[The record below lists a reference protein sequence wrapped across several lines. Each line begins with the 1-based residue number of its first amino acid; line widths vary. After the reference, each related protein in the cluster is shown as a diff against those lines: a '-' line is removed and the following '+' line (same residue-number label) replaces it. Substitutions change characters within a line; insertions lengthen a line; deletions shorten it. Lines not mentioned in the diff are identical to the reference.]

1 MNNRLTLLFAANKTG
16 DCRVN
21 SLLNSRQTSHA
32 SNQKHEH
39 DPKSEMNENKFHYL
53 KQLWYGIIYNYITN
67 IKFISYK

>member
-53 KQLWYGIIYNYITN
+53 KQL
-67 IKFISYK
+67 